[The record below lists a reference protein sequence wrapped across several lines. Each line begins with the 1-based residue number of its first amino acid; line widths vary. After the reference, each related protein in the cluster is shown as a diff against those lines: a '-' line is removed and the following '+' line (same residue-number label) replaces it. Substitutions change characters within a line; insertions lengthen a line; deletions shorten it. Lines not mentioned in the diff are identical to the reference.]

1 MAVFP
6 LDLGPGSQSEV
17 IAQPLVDVDLDRAP
31 RRSRWYLEALVIVW
45 LMWAYD
51 LIANL
56 AHLRLAAAIAHGR
69 SILHLEAVLHLD
81 PEGTLDRWLAGHHT
95 FGLWV
100 STYYDNAHFVV
111 ALAVIGWLW
120 WRHPLHY
127 RRLRTSLVLVNV
139 IGFVVFWLYPTA
151 PPRMLPGAHI
161 ADVVAATGAVG
172 SWHSGQLAHQANELA
187 AMPSLHM
194 AWAAW
199 AALAAWQV
207 LRRHH
212 RWAPLVWA
220 YPVATALAVL
230 STGNHYLADVVAG
243 LATLAVATGGA
254 VLVGRLAH
262 HIPLPARLARLRA

>member
-1 MAVFP
+1 MAVSP
-6 LDLGPGSQSEV
+6 VDLGQGSQDEV

-56 AHLRLAAAIAHGR
+56 AHLRLAAAIADGR
-69 SILHLEAVLHLD
+69 SILHLEAVLHID
-81 PEGTLDRWLAGHHT
+81 PERTLDRWLTGHHT
-95 FGLWV
+95 IGLWV
-100 STYYDNAHFVV
+100 ATYYDNAHFVV
-111 ALAVIGWLW
+111 TLAVIVWLW
-120 WRHPLHY
+120 WRHPLRY
-127 RRLRTSLVLVNV
+127 RRLRTTLVLVNV

-151 PPRMLPGAHI
+151 PPRMLSGAHI
-161 ADVVAATGAVG
+161 GDVVAGTGAIG
-172 SWHSGQLAHQANELA
+172 SWHSGQLAQHANELA

-199 AALAAWQV
+199 SALAVWLV

-212 RWAPLVWA
+212 RWALLVWA

-230 STGNHYLADVVAG
+230 ATGNHYLLDVVAG
-243 LATLAVATGGA
+243 LATLVVAMGGA
-254 VLVGRLAH
+254 MLVGRWAQR
-262 HIPLPARLARLRA
+262 IPVPARLARLRA